1 MIHHVSLPAAD
12 PRRVAHFLA
21 GLMGGRTFPGPVP
34 GAWMALAGD
43 GHGTEIEVYPEGTA
57 LVPGPPGSPNRYAP
71 AGPAAPTPFH
81 LLLSVALEESQ
92 VLTAA
97 RREGWRAERHGR
109 GVPGQRPAFEVLEV
123 WLENRH
129 LLEVA
134 PPSLLPAY
142 LGAMRISVLE
152 GLRHQALAADRA

>member
-1 MIHHVSLPAAD
+1 
-12 PRRVAHFLA
+12 
-21 GLMGGRTFPGPVP
+21 MGGRAFPFPGPLP

-57 LVPGPPGSPNRYAP
+57 LVPGPPESPNAYIRTAST
-71 AGPAAPTPFH
+71 PAAPFH

-109 GVPGQRPAFEVLEV
+109 GAAGRPPVFHVLEV
-123 WLENRH
+123 WLENRF
-129 LLEVA
+129 LLEVV
-134 PPSLLPAY
+134 PPSFLPAY
-142 LGAMRISVLE
+142 REAMRIPVLE
-152 GLRHQALAADRA
+152 AFARGTVADPCA